1 MLGSRRSE
9 WSPRGRRV
17 WSTMASATG
26 SMKVRPA
33 CKDAESMPAH
43 RAAAA
48 VAEFG
53 F

>member
-1 MLGSRRSE
+1 M
-9 WSPRGRRV
+9 

-33 CKDAESMPAH
+33 RRDAENVPAH
-43 RAAAA
+43 RAAAV
-48 VAEFG
+48 VAAFG